1 MNNFQKRKLDKIINE
16 GYDFKFS
23 EYISRGVDLFQIN
36 IGGFVSYTLIYV
48 IIILGSNFI
57 PSYGS
62 LIGIILGPP
71 LLVGYYIVA
80 NKLRKEESFE
90 FGDFFLGFQILIP
103 LIIANLII
111 TIFTLVG
118 LVAFIIPGIY
128 LAVAYMFTQFFIVFH
143 GCNFWEAMEASRQL
157 ITKNWWYLLGLLFV
171 ITLINLLGVLL
182 IGIGLLVSI
191 PISYCIIYA
200 AFEDIYGLDVM
211 EDEKSDLSYF
221 R

>member
-80 NKLRKEESFE
+80 NKLRK
-90 FGDFFLGFQILIP
+90 
-103 LIIANLII
+103 
-111 TIFTLVG
+111 
-118 LVAFIIPGIY
+118 
-128 LAVAYMFTQFFIVFH
+128 
-143 GCNFWEAMEASRQL
+143 
-157 ITKNWWYLLGLLFV
+157 
-171 ITLINLLGVLL
+171 
-182 IGIGLLVSI
+182 
-191 PISYCIIYA
+191 
-200 AFEDIYGLDVM
+200 
-211 EDEKSDLSYF
+211 
-221 R
+221 